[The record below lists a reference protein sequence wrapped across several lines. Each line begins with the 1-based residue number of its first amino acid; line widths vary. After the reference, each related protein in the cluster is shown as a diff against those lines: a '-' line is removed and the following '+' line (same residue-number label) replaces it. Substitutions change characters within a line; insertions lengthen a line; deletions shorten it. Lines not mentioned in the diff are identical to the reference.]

1 MSDMDPIKDELQA
14 FNPAHP
20 DFRRKLW
27 VRVVTP
33 DRVYWH
39 FFWLRLAA
47 AAAVLALAGW
57 LALTGAAWAF
67 LKYKRGYADASYLDL
82 AFYPWRSAQ
91 FRSGLAH
98 HYLARGHEAIAQ
110 RNYRDGYAYLMAG
123 LNRVPDDLAA
133 RQTVAAMQVRY
144 GFVHR
149 ALKTLED
156 GLPFQPDL
164 AYLKQFFGLLLESRE
179 DDRVVAIARRL
190 LPPAPDRGLTHQFIA
205 LEMATAHFERGRYD
219 EAEQVIT
226 EWGLENSVEGQIVL
240 ARCDWER
247 GSPERAVQRLEAQVA
262 RFPKRDDLYLT
273 LVRFHRELGDLAA
286 ARRYAVLRFIN
297 DRTGPG
303 PRIDLMQCYHATD
316 DRAAETKEM
325 ETYLRDFASVPPA
338 LNLLGWFALDTHQ
351 PALLERVHTLAR
363 DQSFPLDVLNFARLQ
378 LALAEGS
385 YRAALDLADAALHE
399 TNENR
404 EDLPAQL
411 DALRALALIGSGNV
425 EAARPLLHTFL
436 AQSRLRPGDALF
448 VARQLRRLGAADEA
462 RQVLDRA
469 CTLDPLNQATLAEL
483 VRVDTDAD
491 NRAGLV
497 ENLPKLLRSR
507 KPSRAVLEEAL
518 LKLDQPGHA
527 SLRAEVRAAL
537 ARASATPSPG

>member
-1 MSDMDPIKDELQA
+1 MDPIKDELQA

-39 FFWLRLAA
+39 IFWRRVAA
-47 AAAVLALAGW
+47 AAALLALAGW
-57 LALTGAAWAF
+57 LALTGAAWTF
-67 LKYKRGYADASYLDL
+67 LKYKRGYAEASYLDL
-82 AFYPWRSAQ
+82 ALYPWRSAH
-91 FRSGLAH
+91 FRSGLAR

-123 LNRVPDDLAA
+123 LNRVPNDLAA

-156 GLPFQPDL
+156 GLPYQPDL
-164 AYLKQFFGLLLESRE
+164 AYLKQFLGLLLENRE
-179 DDRVVAIARRL
+179 DDRLVATARRL
-190 LPPAPDRGLTHQFIA
+190 LPAAPDRVLTHQFIA

-219 EAEQVIT
+219 ETEQVIAA
-226 EWGLENSVEGQIVL
+226 WGLENSAEGQILL
-240 ARCDWER
+240 AKCDWER

-262 RFPKRDDLYLT
+262 RFPKRDDVYLT
-273 LVRFHRELGDLAA
+273 LVRFHRELGDNDA
-286 ARRYAVLRFIN
+286 ARRYALLRFFN
-297 DRTGPG
+297 DRRGPG

-316 DRAAETKEM
+316 DRAAEAREI
-325 ETYLRDFASVPPA
+325 ETYLRDFAPIPAA
-338 LNLLGWFALDTHQ
+338 LNLLGWFALDTRQ
-351 PALLERVHTLAR
+351 RPLLERAHTLAR
-363 DQSFPLDVLNFARLQ
+363 DQGFPLDVLNFARLQ
-378 LALAEGS
+378 LEIVDRNYATALE
-385 YRAALDLADAALHE
+385 LADAALRE

-404 EDLPAQL
+404 EDLPAL
-411 DALRALALIGSGNV
+411 VGGLRALALIGSGNM
-425 EAARPLLHTFL
+425 EAARPLLHAFL

-448 VARQLRRLGAADEA
+448 IARYLRRLGATEEA
-462 RQVLDRA
+462 RQVLDRV

-483 VRVDTDAD
+483 VRVDTDTG
-491 NRAGLV
+491 NRAGLA
-497 ENLPKLLRSR
+497 ENLPKLLRTR
-507 KPSRAVLEEAL
+507 KPERAVLEEAL

-527 SLRAEVRAAL
+527 ALRTEVRAAL
-537 ARASATPSPG
+537 ARASGTPAPG